1 MCTFDSR
8 FSSFCPLGKQR
19 GLCKIYGDRSTSSP
33 GPSATFYLLIGT
45 IIGRRRETR
54 MLSESWLWSRQTA
67 QLCLN
72 RDRRGSVTSC
82 STSVD
87 QFSCL
92 HGMFFAFMLSV
103 FSLIN
108 DQLVVVVQI
117 ILKEIIPF
125 GKYIFYFLSESEM
138 RRLISLSCPC

>member
-1 MCTFDSR
+1 MN
-8 FSSFCPLGKQR
+8 R
-19 GLCKIYGDRSTSSP
+19 GYE
-33 GPSATFYLLIGT
+33 A
-45 IIGRRRETR
+45 GR
-54 MLSESWLWSRQTA
+54 TA